1 MLDCCT
7 QIFFKNCQS
16 CFALG
21 RMQFSETLQQALS
34 TFVHG
39 LTGFYFSLCFFVS
52 RSLCLS
58 HLSISFSQ
66 SLSLSICRCIGLSI
80 YPSIG
85 RCMYV
90 YIYAYIYIYLSEP
103 TYLYLHPYLYL
114 SIYLEPKCGL

>member
-58 HLSISFSQ
+58 HLSISFFSISQ
-66 SLSLSICRCIGLSI
+66 SLYLSMYRSIDLSI
-80 YPSIG
+80 YRS
-85 RCMYV
+85 MYV
-90 YIYAYIYIYLSEP
+90 CIYIYIYIYAYIYIYI
-103 TYLYLHPYLYL
+103 YI
-114 SIYLEPKCGL
+114 SI